1 MLALWRKWGP
11 RTESKV
17 NALGAALYS
26 DARLLVYR
34 NMDAKSLGRL
44 LIVSCHFYR
53 ELSSPEYEDIWKY
66 VASLFVQS
74 TPVLVGG
81 ALCSELVL
89 PNGLRWVDVVRS
101 LHKNVCSVCTS
112 STIESCEVRR
122 CDGPGGGTTCP
133 ELLVVCLACNDSGF
147 VSCIHTC
154 DVCQQGRCLSCVQEA
169 SRFGVLVTGMPWR
182 GPQSPWRDW
191 ANCTQCGGCVCKGC
205 GGQPLGPCAACGSS
219 RCKAALC
226 SRCNDQ
232 YLGCIYSSLHT

>member
-1 MLALWRKWGP
+1 M
-11 RTESKV
+11 
-17 NALGAALYS
+17 GAE
-26 DARLLVYR
+26 D
-34 NMDAKSLGRL
+34 
-44 LIVSCHFYR
+44 R
-53 ELSSPEYEDIWKY
+53 EQGECAWCCTVQRRSASRVPEYGCQEPWTLANRFTPLL
-66 VASLFVQS
+66 ASLFVQS

-122 CDGPGGGTTCP
+122 CDGPGGGATCP

-147 VSCIHTC
+147 ISCIHTC

>member
-133 ELLVVCLACNDSGF
+133 ELMVVCLACNDSGF

-191 ANCTQCGGCVCKGC
+191 ASCTQCGGCVCKGC